1 MTMASSG
8 VIHIVGG
15 LVATRLDSLDAT
27 GRSQWSL
34 TAASMSD
41 VPQYNTNNGQ
51 WDLITASGA
60 IPPSRN
66 LHSAALGKIGYQ
78 KYTLCP
84 LCPRLFIN
92 STNSFFSL

>member
-1 MTMASSG
+1 MTMTPSG
-8 VIHIVGG
+8 VIHIMGG
-15 LVATRLDSLDAT
+15 LVATLLDTLDST

-51 WDLITASGA
+51 WDLITASGS

-66 LHSAALGKIGYQ
+66 LHSATLGKIGYQ
-78 KYTLCP
+78 KYTLY
-84 LCPRLFIN
+84 PRLFIN
-92 STNSFFSL
+92 LTLFFSL